1 MTDPEPRRG
10 WGNLGQTI
18 VDVVSEASAPMT
30 PAQVRDALGGEL
42 AYTTVMTVLAR
53 LHDKGVLARQRAGRA
68 FAYTVTGDPARVTAR
83 RMHRLLD
90 VEPDRAG
97 VLARFVDDLSGD
109 DERVLRRLL
118 DQIATEPGTATRQDR
133 P

>member
-10 WGNLGQTI
+10 WGDLGQTI

>member
-1 MTDPEPRRG
+1 VDGVRKREARRG
-10 WGNLGQTI
+10 YGDLAQAILTAVGR
-18 VDVVSEASAPMT
+18 AGGAMT
-30 PAQVRDALGGEL
+30 PAQVRDALGGDL

-53 LHDKGVLARQRAGRA
+53 LHDRGLLTRQRAGRA
-68 FAYTVTGDPARVTAR
+68 YAYSLVGDPAQVTAR

-97 VLARFVDDLSGD
+97 VLARFVDGLRPE
-109 DERVLRRLL
+109 DEKLVRELL
-118 DQIATEPGTATRQDR
+118 DHLDSEHEGPV